1 MIPVLSPADARRIL
15 GQKADGLSDDELGRR
30 LALLSAIAAEIEK
43 AYNASRRTQREKAGC
58 CR

>member
-1 MIPVLSPADARRIL
+1 MLSPADARRIL